1 MRKENRA
8 GNSQIH
14 GFPPLLLLAVLLL
27 ILSAVTGIYAM
38 LTHYSEIY
46 TAQIETGSLN
56 VGLLENGNLVA
67 GRGNSNK
74 QQKTADMGQSLMADF
89 PSRSGGMIQLGRA
102 YPESLSV
109 QNSGTIN
116 AYVRVRITRY
126 WISPEGEK
134 AATLSPELIQIH
146 FLTDHWLLDASASTP
161 EQTVLYYPEILL
173 PGETTPD
180 FTDTVTL
187 SREIAALVREERD
200 TDGKTTVIRTIYAYD
215 GMQFCVEAEV
225 DALQTHNA
233 AEAIKSV
240 WGNAVTVSGGKL
252 RLN

>member
-1 MRKENRA
+1 MGKETRA
-8 GNSQIH
+8 GSSRIR
-14 GFPPLLLLAVLLL
+14 GFPPLLLLAALLL
-27 ILSAVTGIYAM
+27 IFSAVTGIYAM
-38 LTHYSEIY
+38 LTHYSDVY
-46 TAQIETGSLN
+46 TAQIETGSLD
-56 VGLLENGNLVA
+56 VALLENGNLVA
-67 GRGNSNK
+67 GRVDRDRRHYQRSTGHR
-74 QQKTADMGQSLMADF
+74 LMADL
-89 PSRSGGMIQLGRA
+89 PGQSDGIIQLGRA
-102 YPESLSV
+102 YPEALSV

-134 AATLSPELIQIH
+134 APTLSPELIQIH
-146 FLTDHWLLDASASTP
+146 ILTDQWLMDASASTP

-173 PGETTPD
+173 PGETTPA

-187 SREIAALVREERD
+187 SREIAALVQEETD
-200 TDGKTTVIRTIYAYD
+200 TDGTTTVIRTIYAYH
-215 GMQFCVEAEV
+215 GMQFCLEAEV

-233 AEAIKSV
+233 TDAVASV